1 MCVQQRSDNAS
12 LLWLYYAARSGPCSP
27 IFAER
32 DQKATLDWIWL
43 QQALEL
49 NKDAMSTV
57 QPSGKV
63 SLWSLFANDI
73 NEVH

>member
-1 MCVQQRSDNAS
+1 MVV
-12 LLWLYYAARSGPCSP
+12 WLYYAVRSGPRSL
-27 IFAER
+27 ISAER
-32 DQKATLDWIWL
+32 DQNTTLDWIWL

-57 QPSGKV
+57 QPSGNI
-63 SLWSLFANDI
+63 SLWSLCANDI